1 MSESK
6 DDKAEMSFLDHLE
19 VFRWHLV
26 RSSIA
31 ILLFTILAFI
41 FKSIVFDTI
50 ILAQKSSDF
59 WTYELFC
66 KFSNLIGKGDDLC
79 MSEISFSLINITMS
93 GQFTIH
99 IVTSI
104 VAGIILAFPYILFEV
119 WRFITPALKK
129 KEKKYALGL
138 VFSGSIL
145 FAIGIL
151 FGYYFVSPLSV
162 QFLGNYNVSDQVNNQ
177 ITLQSFIS
185 TVTTVTLVCG
195 LVFQLPLIVYF
206 LSKLGLLTPEFM
218 KKYRKHA
225 VVVTLV
231 LSAIIT
237 PPDISSQVLLTIP
250 LLILYEVSIYIS
262 KIVVKKAEKK

>member
-1 MSESK
+1 MSQEQTNK
-6 DDKAEMSFLDHLE
+6 GDMSFLEHLE
-19 VFRWHLV
+19 VLRWHLV
-26 RSSIA
+26 RSAIV
-31 ILLFTILAFI
+31 ILLFTIIAFI
-41 FKSIVFDTI
+41 FKGFIFDTL

-59 WTYELFC
+59 WTYRMFC
-66 KFSNLIGKGDDLC
+66 KFSHLIGNGDALC
-79 MSEISFSLINITMS
+79 MSDMSFSLINITMS

-104 VAGIILAFPYILFEV
+104 IAGIVLAFPYILFEI

-129 KEKKYALGL
+129 GEKKNAIWL
-138 VFSGSIL
+138 VITGSFL
-145 FAIGIL
+145 FMFGIL

-162 QFLGNYNVSDQVNNQ
+162 QFLGNYTVSGQVSNQ

-195 LVFQLPLIVYF
+195 LVFQLPLIVFF
-206 LSKLGLLTPEFM
+206 LSKFGILTPEFM

-250 LLILYEVSIYIS
+250 LLILYEVSIYVS
-262 KIVVKKAEKK
+262 KMVVKKN